1 MQHPNNQ
8 NVCLCNN
15 EVVGIFIKHCWAD
28 DMTRKGLDK
37 KATYAHWLFI
47 DLKL

>member
-37 KATYAHWLFI
+37 KSHICTLVVYWT
-47 DLKL
+47 